1 MRITDKVLNSFVDS
15 INSKTGNNLASWTK
29 TENDSKTNI
38 GNYHLN
44 YYNGFVGLD
53 QMTSEGGA
61 VTNICS
67 PCTNRELYYFMRGFL
82 EGAAY

>member
-29 TENDSKTNI
+29 TENGLKANI

-44 YYNGFVGLD
+44 YYNGFVGLN
-53 QMTSEGGA
+53 QMTSEGGS
-61 VTNICS
+61 VTVICS
-67 PCTNRELYYFMRGFL
+67 PCTNKELYYFMRGFL
-82 EGAAY
+82 EGSK